1 MVNFVSWGQ
10 KCATCQTKGA
20 RREMAET
27 REGREHRQLELSR
40 SSQLGVS
47 EAVSRGP
54 CEQRGDRGPY
64 NVRACK
70 VRACEVKHESGC
82 TRRRKERVWCAT
94 LWLVRSAAAT
104 HTGRW
109 QVQTWRAHRSPSSPT
124 MASRPSKDVRTASI
138 PITSSMSSIAGCGPS
153 SSVHVKTTAC
163 PIGQPCWF
171 PL

>member
-1 MVNFVSWGQ
+1 MRKRAKEAKVRKRS
-10 KCATCQTKGA
+10 KMRAS
-20 RREMAET
+20 
-27 REGREHRQLELSR
+27 REHRQLELSR

-47 EAVSRGP
+47 ESVSSEAGR
-54 CEQRGDRGPY
+54 EQRGDRGQC
-64 NVRACK
+64 NVRACD
-70 VRACEVKHESGC
+70 VSACEVKRESGC
-82 TRRRKERVWCAT
+82 NRRRKARMWCAT

-104 HTGRW
+104 YTGRW

-163 PIGQPCWF
+163 PIGQPFWF

>member
-82 TRRRKERVWCAT
+82 VLRGDTRGRGVLHFGWAG
-94 LWLVRSAAAT
+94 VRLARF
-104 HTGRW
+104 GRPVGTW
-109 QVQTWRAHRSPSSPT
+109 VVRQVH
-124 MASRPSKDVRTASI
+124 
-138 PITSSMSSIAGCGPS
+138 
-153 SSVHVKTTAC
+153 
-163 PIGQPCWF
+163 
-171 PL
+171 